1 MVPRSNKNNQTARY
15 GQLYISASLPSIP
28 RGTGPRWTW
37 KLAALSGSS
46 NDSEVTY
53 GVRNFAY
60 VRTIKHARVQRWP
73 EWFTAFDYTLE
84 YRKGSA
90 NENADV
96 LSRLPEPATEHERS
110 GSSSLTH
117 VEEMLLSSSEPP
129 CLAFARHRLWCRLEW
144 AGVLPRKW
152 RLGWAAFHLFGISL
166 VSHSLVTYED

>member
-96 LSRLPEPATEHERS
+96 LSRFPEPATEHERS

-117 VEEMLLSSSEPP
+117 VEDNATFLIRASVFSIRSSPT
-129 CLAFARHRLWCRLEW
+129 
-144 AGVLPRKW
+144 
-152 RLGWAAFHLFGISL
+152 L
-166 VSHSLVTYED
+166 VSFGVGWCPTAKVASWVGCLSPLRNFASFALTGHV